1 MVFIWFNSVSKLYN
15 VGPIEVHGS
24 SNYLEICKSFVIKV
38 FNILIHLRSYRKKC
52 KEILT
57 KSECH
62 LNKNTVSERKEFL
75 NYGVLFGLTS
85 LSPPPQGLTLPPV
98 LLGRIGSST
107 YRVFSFIRPGSH
119 TSFLL
124 SHFSQPRKS
133 PTSFSKLI
141 SSLHPFPSS
150 TGLLLLEFSFSFIS
164 IFIVS
169 SSGFYPVS
177 YPSSLHSWKSSPHQ
191 CVSNFMCF
199 RIT

>member
-1 MVFIWFNSVSKLYN
+1 M
-15 VGPIEVHGS
+15 
-24 SNYLEICKSFVIKV
+24 VIKV

-141 SSLHPFPSS
+141 SSLHPLPLFHRPPPL
-150 TGLLLLEFSFSFIS
+150 GIFFLFHFHFHCLLLWLLSCLLPI
-164 IFIVS
+164 
-169 SSGFYPVS
+169 
-177 YPSSLHSWKSSPHQ
+177 
-191 CVSNFMCF
+191 
-199 RIT
+199 ITTLLKE